1 MAIKRVF
8 QKEPVL
14 SIAACLA
21 LVSSCF
27 VLPDAEYLGY
37 IDFRTLAILFS
48 LMTVMAGLRG
58 QGVFDR
64 LGRALLSHT
73 RTTLQLT
80 AVLVGL
86 CFFSSMVITN
96 DVSLLTFVPFT
107 FVVVNSLDAAVRDKL
122 LLPIV
127 CMQTIAANLGSM
139 LTPLGNPQNLYLYG
153 KSGMDMGSF
162 VLLMLPYSILSLALL
177 ALWAVGLCRR
187 GAKISMA
194 HSAAAASPNKAL
206 LSLYSILFVLCLLVV
221 LRVLPYGIAFA
232 AVLACV
238 LLADRNTL
246 CRVDYSLI
254 LTFVMLFIGYG
265 ITTAAV
271 GIILTCS
278 RILDGITDPLLAF
291 VYDRVNTKFGKLRI
305 LLVAGYLIEALALYG
320 MFTGFSSKGLGL
332 PVFALLY
339 IVYIIGYTITN
350 MTAQTI
356 PAIMTNDPRQRP
368 TIGVWTTAFNYL
380 VPMAM
385 SMIFNVV
392 LLPKCGGTY
401 NQAFLSAACNMT
413 LLAAGIGTALV
424 CLGVSAYDKPETFVG
439 TKKSEPLKMSDII
452 EVLKHNR
459 PLQCYIASNASD
471 KLAQQVA
478 SQAIINTLFN
488 GILIGNMGLAT
499 ILTVISM
506 VPSIFFAA
514 FGAKYVGKHGS
525 KNGIVTWTY
534 VSMTITAVLV
544 LFFIFGDPTQIGVM
558 GSPSMI
564 LYVVLTLLQN
574 GSNMCITTSNT
585 SYMADAIDFELD
597 RSGRYIPAVVS
608 GTYSL
613 VDKLIT
619 SFAAVIAT
627 GAVAL
632 LGYTT
637 TMPQPTDPC
646 TSAIFWMTLSLKF
659 GLPLIGWV
667 ITLVAMRECPLTK
680 EEMVNVQ
687 KRIAEKKA
695 AAQSEFYK
703 KQLQ

>member
-1 MAIKRVF
+1 MFKKKPTASEVDGVQYRRAKLWQI
-8 QKEPVL
+8 
-14 SIAACLA
+14 ICYACN
-21 LVSSCF
+21 
-27 VLPDAEYLGY
+27 G
-37 IDFRTLAILFS
+37 
-48 LMTVMAGLRG
+48 
-58 QGVFDR
+58 
-64 LGRALLSHT
+64 
-73 RTTLQLT
+73 
-80 AVLVGL
+80 LVGM
-86 CFFSSMVITN
+86 SV
-96 DVSLLTFVPFT
+96 
-107 FVVVNSLDAAVRDKL
+107 
-122 LLPIV
+122 
-127 CMQTIAANLGSM
+127 
-139 LTPLGNPQNLYLYG
+139 
-153 KSGMDMGSF
+153 
-162 VLLMLPYSILSLALL
+162 
-177 ALWAVGLCRR
+177 
-187 GAKISMA
+187 
-194 HSAAAASPNKAL
+194 
-206 LSLYSILFVLCLLVV
+206 
-221 LRVLPYGIAFA
+221 
-232 AVLACV
+232 
-238 LLADRNTL
+238 
-246 CRVDYSLI
+246 YSLI
-254 LTFVMLFIGYG
+254 GMASYSASIGYG

-439 TKKSEPLKMSDII
+439 TKKSEPLKMSDIV
-452 EVLKHNR
+452 EVLKHNK

-534 VSMTITAVLV
+534 VSMTITAALV

-597 RSGRYIPAVVS
+597 RSGHNMQRYIAVNAAVEGEVGLLGVDGVVVAVVNRNNQLICTIVQ
-608 GTYSL
+608 GIGDVYTEGGVAAL
-613 VDKLIT
+613 VLGHFLPVQADNCSHSNAVKLQNRAVAIGQLRFLQVT
-619 SFAAVIAT
+619 GVAAGAAVVVIAT
-627 GAVAL
+627 VLPVYSVPSVGKGDRLVMTF
-632 LGYTT
+632 LGKS
-637 TMPQPTDPC
+637 PTGVQQNC
-646 TSAIFWMTLSLKF
+646 FAHRMT
-659 GLPLIGWV
+659 PYGW
-667 ITLVAMRECPLTK
+667 
-680 EEMVNVQ
+680 
-687 KRIAEKKA
+687 
-695 AAQSEFYK
+695 F
-703 KQLQ
+703 